1 MQSNQD
7 FPLIFEI
14 SREGR
19 RASALPAL
27 DVPVSQALPEGF
39 KRQTPPAL
47 PEVAEIDFVRHYA
60 RLARRASGVDH
71 VFYPL
76 GSCTMKY
83 NPKRHEDFAA
93 LPGFAGL
100 HPLVPDA
107 GAQGALELLLRLEQ
121 ALCELTGM
129 HAVTLQPA
137 AGAHGELT
145 GLMLIDAYHRSRG
158 QRRRTVLVP
167 DSAHGTNPASAAALG
182 FNVKEIPSD
191 ENGLVD
197 LNALAAMVDDDTA
210 ALMLTCPN
218 TLGLFEQHVLQLTQ
232 TVHDAGALVYYDGA
246 NFNAIMGLSRP
257 GDLGFDV
264 VHLNLHKT
272 MTTPHGGG
280 GPGAGPV
287 GVVEKLVPFLPC
299 PRIARD
305 ADGKAVLL
313 SNCPDSIGRV
323 KSFHGHFGVLVRAYA
338 YIRTLG
344 ADGLKEASENAVLNA
359 NYLLSRLKDAFYTP
373 FPQRCMHE
381 FVISTQGLGVG
392 ATDVAKALIDA
403 GYHPPTVHFPL
414 IVKDALMIEP
424 TETESLE
431 TLDAFADDLLAI
443 ARRAKE
449 DPESIHQA
457 PHTTPISRPDE
468 VLAARRPRIIHPQQ

>member
-1 MQSNQD
+1 MSEYA
-7 FPLIFEI
+7 LIFER

-19 RASALPAL
+19 GKSPLPAL
-27 DVPVSQALPEGF
+27 DVPVNTSLPQDVLR
-39 KRQTPPAL
+39 KDAPAL
-47 PEVAEIDFVRHYA
+47 PEVAEIDFIRHYA
-60 RLARRASGVDH
+60 NLARRAAGVDH

-83 NPKRHEDFAA
+83 NPKRNEDMAA
-93 LPGFAGL
+93 LPGFRDL
-100 HPLVPDA
+100 HPLVP
-107 GAQGALELLLRLEQ
+107 AQGAGGALEVMRSLEE

-137 AGAHGELT
+137 AGAHGEMT

-158 QRRRTVLVP
+158 EHRRTVLVP

-182 FNVKEIPSD
+182 FAVKEIPSNAD
-191 ENGLVD
+191 GLVD
-197 LNALAAMVDDDTA
+197 IEALRSLVDGDTA

-218 TLGLFEQHVLQLTQ
+218 TLGLFEKDVIQMAEI
-232 TVHDAGALVYYDGA
+232 VHEAGGLMYYDGA
-246 NFNAIMGLSRP
+246 NFNAIMGISRP

-272 MTTPHGGG
+272 MSTPHGGG

-287 GVVEKLVPFLPC
+287 GVVEKLTPFLPC
-299 PRIARD
+299 PRVERD
-305 ADGKAVLL
+305 ASGKAVLL
-313 SNCPDSIGRV
+313 DDCPDSIGKV
-323 KSFHGHFGVLVRAYA
+323 KGFYGHFGVLLRAYT

-344 ADGLKEASENAVLNA
+344 SQGLKEASETAVLNA
-359 NYLLSRLKDAFYTP
+359 NYLLAKLKDAYAP
-373 FPQRCMHE
+373 AYPGPCMHE
-381 FVISTQGLGVG
+381 FVVSTEGLGVG

-403 GYHPPTVHFPL
+403 GFHPPTVHFPL

-424 TETESLE
+424 TETESVE
-431 TLDAFADDLLAI
+431 TLDRFVNAMLDI
-443 ARRAKE
+443 ARRAQE
-449 DPESIHQA
+449 DPQGIKDA

-468 VLAARRPRIIHPQQ
+468 VLAARKPKVIYTQTD

>member
-1 MQSNQD
+1 MPDKQN
-7 FPLIFEI
+7 FPLIFE
-14 SREGR
+14 SSSPGR
-19 RASALPAL
+19 RAYALPAL
-27 DVPVSQALPEGF
+27 DVPQAELPQGF
-39 KRQTPPAL
+39 VRQTPPAL
-47 PEVAEIDFVRHYA
+47 AEVAEIDYVRHYA

-93 LPGFAGL
+93 LPGFANL
-100 HPLVPDA
+100 HPLIPA
-107 GAQGALELLLRLEQ
+107 EGAQGALELLRSLEE

-129 HAVTLQPA
+129 QAVTLQPA

-158 QRRRTVLVP
+158 QQRRTVLVP

-197 LNALAAMVDDDTA
+197 LAALSAMVDEDTC

-218 TLGLFEQHVLQLTQ
+218 TLGLFEQQVQALTQ

-272 MTTPHGGG
+272 MSTPHGGG
-280 GPGAGPV
+280 GPGAGPI
-287 GVVEKLVPFLPC
+287 GVVDKLVPFLPC
-299 PRIARD
+299 PRIGRD
-305 ADGKAVLL
+305 DQGKAMLI
-313 SNCPDSIGRV
+313 SDCPDSIGRV

-344 ADGLKEASENAVLNA
+344 AEGLREVSENAILNA
-359 NYLLSRLKDAFYTP
+359 NYLLAKLKDTFHTAFPGY
-373 FPQRCMHE
+373 CMHE

-414 IVKDALMIEP
+414 IVKDALMVEP
-424 TETESLE
+424 TETESME
-431 TLDAFADDLLAI
+431 TLDAFADALLDI

-449 DPESIHQA
+449 KPDEIKHA
-457 PHTTPISRPDE
+457 PTTTPITRPDE
-468 VLAARRPRIIHPQQ
+468 VLAARKPIVIFPQQ